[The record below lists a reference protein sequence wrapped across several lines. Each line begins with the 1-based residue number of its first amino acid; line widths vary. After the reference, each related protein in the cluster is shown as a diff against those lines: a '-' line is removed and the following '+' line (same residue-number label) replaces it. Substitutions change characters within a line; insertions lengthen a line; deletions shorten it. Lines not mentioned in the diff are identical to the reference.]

1 MEFVLA
7 SRSVVIV
14 VDLFNPDQGDDEQG
28 IIGSPNQL
36 VADGLQVV
44 LGVLDLQI
52 HRGSQ
57 RKYNEMLH
65 VLHFLNIN

>member
-52 HRGSQ
+52 HRGSP